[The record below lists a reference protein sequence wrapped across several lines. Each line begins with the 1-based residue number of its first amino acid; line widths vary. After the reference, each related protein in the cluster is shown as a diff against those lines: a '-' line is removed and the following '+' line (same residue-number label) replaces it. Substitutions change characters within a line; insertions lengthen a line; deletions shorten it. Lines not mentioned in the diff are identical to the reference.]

1 MISEIRGKKSYGML
15 DLYEELKILVA
26 ELEERKID
34 YALCGGLAL
43 AVHGIPRA
51 TVDIDILIPKILL
64 NNVQR
69 LAMELGYTQI
79 AEPMI
84 FARGA
89 IEIHRIS
96 KIDPDTRDLLSLD
109 LLLVT
114 PQVETIWSSRQEVGW
129 EKGKFSPFNTSKSYS
144 HFLQANEHW
153 VFSEISLPRGR

>member
-1 MISEIRGKKSYGML
+1 ML
-15 DLYEELKILVA
+15 DLYEELKLLVA
-26 ELEERKID
+26 ELVARKID

-69 LAMELGYTQI
+69 LAIELGYTQI

-89 IEIHRIS
+89 VEIHRIS

-114 PQVETIWSSRQEVGW
+114 PEIETVWSSRQEVGW
-129 EKGKFSPFNTSKSYS
+129 EKGKLWVVSRNGLIALKSLRAS
-144 HFLQANEHW
+144 GQDQDDVRKLKEEFDET
-153 VFSEISLPRGR
+153 

>member
-1 MISEIRGKKSYGML
+1 ML
-15 DLYEELKILVA
+15 DLYEELKLLVA
-26 ELEERKID
+26 ELVARKID

-69 LAMELGYTQI
+69 LAIELGYTQI

-89 IEIHRIS
+89 VEIHRIS

-114 PQVETIWSSRQEVGW
+114 PEIETVWSSRQEVGW
-129 EKGKFSPFNTSKSYS
+129 EKGNLWVVSRNGLIALKSLRAS
-144 HFLQANEHW
+144 GQDQDDVRKLKEEFDET
-153 VFSEISLPRGR
+153 

>member
-1 MISEIRGKKSYGML
+1 ML
-15 DLYEELKILVA
+15 DLYEELKLLVA

-64 NNVQR
+64 NNVQG
-69 LAMELGYTQI
+69 LAIELGYTQI

-89 IEIHRIS
+89 VVIHRIS

-114 PQVETIWSSRQEVGW
+114 PEIETVWSSRQEVGW
-129 EKGKFSPFNTSKSYS
+129 EKGKLWVVSRNGLIALKSLRAS
-144 HFLQANEHW
+144 GQDQDDVRKLKEE
-153 VFSEISLPRGR
+153 SDET

>member
-1 MISEIRGKKSYGML
+1 ML
-15 DLYEELKILVA
+15 DLYEELKLLVA

-43 AVHGIPRA
+43 AIHGIPRA

-64 NNVQR
+64 NNVQG
-69 LAMELGYTQI
+69 LAIELGYTQI

-89 IEIHRIS
+89 VEIHRIS

-114 PQVETIWSSRQEVGW
+114 PEIETVWSSRQEVGW
-129 EKGKFSPFNTSKSYS
+129 EKGKLWVVSRNGLIALKSLRAS
-144 HFLQANEHW
+144 GQDQDDVRKLKEE
-153 VFSEISLPRGR
+153 SDET